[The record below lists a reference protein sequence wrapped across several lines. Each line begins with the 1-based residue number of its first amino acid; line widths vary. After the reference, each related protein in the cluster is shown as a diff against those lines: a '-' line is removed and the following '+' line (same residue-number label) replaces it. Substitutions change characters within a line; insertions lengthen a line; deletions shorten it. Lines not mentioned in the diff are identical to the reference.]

1 MNALFGTE
9 KEHGHRTDISICV
22 YFFFY
27 LECVTDF
34 AAVSTEVARVSSVLA
49 GT

>member
-9 KEHGHRTDISICV
+9 KEHGSITV
-22 YFFFY
+22 YSIFFY

-34 AAVSTEVARVSSVLA
+34 AAVSAEVARVSSVLA